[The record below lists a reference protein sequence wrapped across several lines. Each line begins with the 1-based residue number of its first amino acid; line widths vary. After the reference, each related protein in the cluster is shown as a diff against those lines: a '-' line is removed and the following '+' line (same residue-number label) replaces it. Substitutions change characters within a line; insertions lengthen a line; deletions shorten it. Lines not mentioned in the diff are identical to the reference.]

1 MRTVLPLRS
10 MIQGRR
16 DHYRT
21 SGVVRPLRLAS
32 CGRLPC
38 RRAGSYVLPPAAAVA
53 SLTGATMASVRATNG
68 ELTVR
73 AHRGDAKTLLA
84 FNLSKA
90 RARRLAG
97 FTIQVRPEGQAPY
110 FLLNDLQFRKPA
122 DQNLHGV
129 DRKLFA

>member
-1 MRTVLPLRS
+1 
-10 MIQGRR
+10 
-16 DHYRT
+16 
-21 SGVVRPLRLAS
+21 
-32 CGRLPC
+32 
-38 RRAGSYVLPPAAAVA
+38 
-53 SLTGATMASVRATNG
+53 MASVRATNG
-68 ELTVR
+68 KLTVR

-122 DQNLHGV
+122 AHAQDPTLPASSSINAPFH
-129 DRKLFA
+129 RSITSTS